1 MLLVCVERTG
11 SVPAGP
17 VIWLQGGGGRS
28 AAPQPVL
35 VPLGPLS
42 HSPRATKELL
52 PHFLHL
58 QKEAEGKAGI

>member
-1 MLLVCVERTG
+1 MLVCVERAG

-17 VIWLQGGGGRS
+17 VIWLHGGGGRNAVAQS
-28 AAPQPVL
+28 AL

-52 PHFLHL
+52 PHFLQL
-58 QKEAEGKAGI
+58 QKEVEGMAGI